1 MNQTPLSQFHPLVA
15 KWFAEAIGEPTDAQ
29 TQAWPKIADG
39 EHVLVT
45 APTGSGKTLTA
56 FLWAI
61 NQLVAEELPLG
72 HTSVLYVSPLKALNN
87 DIRRNLLE
95 PLRGLRQV
103 FEDAG
108 HPFPNIRVLTRSG
121 DTPHSDRRQMQ
132 RHPPEILITTPESLN
147 LLLSSGG
154 GRSILTKISTVILDE
169 IHAVFGTKRG
179 THLITAVDR
188 LVRLS
193 GEFQRIAL
201 SATIRP
207 METVAEF
214 VGGYK
219 AGGDLHTPTYT
230 PRPVSP
236 ISSKSDK
243 QYDVQVRYPVEA
255 VEDPGR
261 ESFWDP
267 LVEDFKRI
275 IERHQSTLLF
285 ANSRRLCERLT
296 LMINA
301 DGEVPTAYA
310 HHGSLSRE
318 IRESVEA
325 KLKAGEL
332 KAIVATSS
340 LEMGIDIGSLDE
352 VVLIQSPFS
361 ISSAIQRIGRA
372 GHQVG
377 EISRATVFP
386 THARDFLDA
395 AVLAEAIGEQAIEA
409 IKPVKCPLDVLSQI
423 IVSMAAMETWDIDE
437 LYAHLRTSY
446 PYRHLGREQFDQVL
460 NMLAGRYTDSR
471 VRELKPRVSI
481 DRLDNTVS
489 ARKGAVQAVY
499 MFGGTIPDRGY
510 FHMRHAETNARI
522 GELDEEFV
530 WENGEGSVFT
540 LGTQT
545 WRVERVTH
553 SDVFVLPNR
562 TAQKETPFWRAED
575 HGRDF
580 HFSERIGL
588 FLEEANQ
595 RLDDPE
601 FLDDLQRLH
610 CMDETAATQLV
621 DFLQRQKDAT
631 DCDLPHRHHLLIEIV
646 ETGHEGVPGNQVV
659 IHTFWGAKVNRPFGV
674 ALASAWADRFG
685 YQLEVNATDDSVVM
699 MLPDEL
705 PPTELLSLVTSG
717 TLQSLLRRQLEGSG
731 FFCARFRECAGTSL
745 LLTSGG
751 KMNQRMPLWLS
762 RLRSQKLM
770 TAVMKYEDF
779 PILLETWRTCLQ
791 DEFDLDSLQ
800 QVLAELESGSIRW
813 TAVHTAYASPMA
825 QNASWRQINE
835 YMYMGDYSTAT
846 TSSMLRNDLL
856 RDVVFTPGLRPAVS
870 QTLVRQFEQKRRRLT
885 PGYSPQT
892 ATDLIDWVKERLL
905 IPASEWEE
913 LLDAIQR
920 DHNLE
925 PDEILSPI
933 ADKLVRIKPPAA
945 SSPLI
950 AALEM
955 MPRIRAFY
963 DDVESMNCES
973 LGVPETMLRLKNQ
986 TQRADFS
993 AVDDAQEQT
1002 SIIAEWL
1009 QFYGPTT
1016 AEYVQETLG
1025 IGEEKL
1031 SLALEDLVDS
1041 EKIIIGQ
1048 LVEGAV
1054 GETLCDG
1061 ENFEILL
1068 RLGRRDAAPAF
1079 EPLEFE
1085 WLMVFLANFHKLT
1098 TPADDLD
1105 DLLGSIE
1112 QLVCYPAIAGLWESE
1127 FLPARSRAYA
1137 TSLLDSA
1144 MMEGSLRWI
1153 GGENRRAAFYF
1164 EEDFD
1169 LMEEEGGEN
1178 MLHETEPGQK
1188 EEEKVTTPRVET
1200 GEDDVLDN
1208 LFPDEAGRYD
1218 FSSLLRTSEL
1228 SSTQL
1233 ADRIWEFVWAGRV
1246 ANDTFL
1252 ALRRGILSKF
1262 KPPEIGVDKGRGRGR
1277 RISHRA
1283 EFARWK
1289 GSSSH
1294 VGNWYRLPQLDLSDD
1309 ILESE
1314 ERKKDRARLLLD
1326 RYGILFR
1333 ELLQRELP
1341 AFRWSNVFRSL
1352 RIMELSGEVL
1362 AGYFFHGIP
1371 GPQFISHQAF
1381 RTLSRQLP
1389 DDQVYWINATDPVS
1403 LCGVQLDAVKGTL
1416 PKRVPST
1423 HLVYRGHRIVMTSE
1437 RNGKALNFNVP
1448 CDDPQMQEYLSVLH
1462 HLLKREFQPLRRITI
1477 ETINGEDAARSPYAD
1492 PLRTAF
1498 EVTVDYKHLILYRK
1512 LI

>member
-1 MNQTPLSQFHPLVA
+1 MNQNPLSQFHPLVA
-15 KWFAEAIGEPTDAQ
+15 KWFTESIGKPTDAQ
-29 TQAWPKIADG
+29 TQAWPKISDG
-39 EHVLVT
+39 EHVLIT

-61 NQLVAEELPLG
+61 NQLVTKELPIG

-95 PLRGLRQV
+95 PLQGLRPV
-103 FEDAG
+103 FDDAG

-154 GRSILTKISTVILDE
+154 GRSILTKISTMILDE
-169 IHAVFGTKRG
+169 IHAVVGTKRG

-214 VGGYK
+214 VGGYRTD
-219 AGGDLHTPTYT
+219 GDPYNPQYT
-230 PRPVSP
+230 PRPVSL
-236 ISSKSDK
+236 ISSKADK
-243 QYDVQVRYPVEA
+243 QYDVQVRYPDEA
-255 VEDPGR
+255 AEDPGR

-267 LVEDFKRI
+267 LVEDFKKI
-275 IERHQSTLLF
+275 INRHQSTLLF

-296 LMINA
+296 LMMNA
-301 DGEVPTAYA
+301 EEEEPIAYA

-318 IRESVEA
+318 IRESVET

-377 EISRATVFP
+377 EVSRTTVYP

-409 IKPVKCPLDVLSQI
+409 VKPVKCPLDVLSQV
-423 IVSMAAMETWDIDE
+423 IVSMAAMQTWDIDE

-460 NMLAGRYTDSR
+460 NMLAGRYADSR
-471 VRELKPRVSI
+471 IRELKPRVSI

-489 ARKGAVQAVY
+489 ARKGAIQAVY

-562 TAQKETPFWRAED
+562 SVQKETPFWRAED

-588 FLEEANQ
+588 FLEEANG
-595 RLDDPE
+595 RLEDPDY
-601 FLDDLQRLH
+601 LDDLQRLN
-610 CMDETAATQLV
+610 CMDETAAEQLV
-621 DFLQRQKDAT
+621 EFLQRQRDAT
-631 DCDLPHRHHLLIEIV
+631 DSDLPHRHHLLVEFV
-646 ETGHEGVPGNQVV
+646 ETGHEGGPGNQVV
-659 IHTFWGAKVNRPFGV
+659 IHTFWGAKVNRPYGV

-685 YQLEVNATDDSVVM
+685 YQLEVHATDDSVVM

-705 PPTELLSLVTSG
+705 PAAELLSLVTSA
-717 TLQSLLRRQLEGSG
+717 TLQPLLRRQLEGSG

-762 RLRSQKLM
+762 RIRSQKLM
-770 TAVMKYEDF
+770 TAVMQYEDF

-800 QVLAELESGSIRW
+800 QVLAELESGSIQW
-813 TAVHTAYASPMA
+813 TAVHSAYASPMA

-846 TSSMLRNDLL
+846 TASMLRNDLL
-856 RDVVFTPGLRPAVS
+856 RDVVFTPGLRPPVS
-870 QTLVRQFEQKRRRLT
+870 QILVRQFEQKRRRLI

-892 ATDLIDWVKERLL
+892 PIELIDWIKERLL
-905 IPASEWEE
+905 IPASEWQT
-913 LLDAIQR
+913 LLDAIHS
-920 DHNLE
+920 DHGLE

-933 ADKLVRIKPPAA
+933 AGKLVRIKPPDA
-945 SSPLI
+945 SDSLI
-950 AALEM
+950 VALEM
-955 MPRIRAFY
+955 MPRIRALY
-963 DDVESMNCES
+963 DDIESIECKS
-973 LGVPETMLRLKNQ
+973 LGNPKAVLNSMPQDRH
-986 TQRADFS
+986 ADS
-993 AVDDAQEQT
+993 AADDDDQDFT
-1002 SIIAEWL
+1002 SLIGEWL
-1009 QFYGPTT
+1009 QFYGTTT
-1016 AEYVQETLG
+1016 ADYIGETLG
-1025 IGEEKL
+1025 IGAEGL

-1041 EKIIIGQ
+1041 QKIIAGQ
-1048 LVEGAV
+1048 LVEDAAA
-1054 GETLCDG
+1054 ETLCDS

-1068 RLGRRDAAPAF
+1068 RLTRRDAAPVF
-1079 EPLEFE
+1079 EPLEIE
-1085 WLMVFLANFHKLT
+1085 WLTVFLANFQKLT

-1105 DLLGSIE
+1105 CLLGNIE
-1112 QLVCYPAIAGLWESE
+1112 QLVCYPATAGLWESE
-1127 FLPARSRAYA
+1127 IFPARSRAYA

-1153 GGENRRAAFYF
+1153 GGDNRRVSLYF

-1169 LMEEEGGEN
+1169 LMQEETAENVPNQIELNHEDGVDGEEH
-1178 MLHETEPGQK
+1178 LPDTHENGA
-1188 EEEKVTTPRVET
+1188 
-1200 GEDDVLDN
+1200 LDN

-1218 FSSLLRTSEL
+1218 FSSLLRTSDL
-1228 SSTQL
+1228 SAERL
-1233 ADRIWEFVWAGRV
+1233 AERIWEFVWRGCV
-1246 ANDTFL
+1246 ANDTFM
-1252 ALRRGILSKF
+1252 ALRRGILSRF
-1262 KPPEIGVDKGRGRGR
+1262 KPPEIGIDKGRGRGR

-1294 VGNWYRLPQLDLSDD
+1294 VGNWYRLPQLDLSGD

-1362 AGYFFHGIP
+1362 SGYFFHGIP
-1371 GPQFISHQAF
+1371 GPQFISHKAF

-1389 DDQVYWINATDPVS
+1389 DDKVYWINAVDPIS

-1423 HLVYRGHRIVMTSE
+1423 HLVYRGHRIVMISE
-1437 RNGKALNFNVP
+1437 RNGKALKFNVP
-1448 CDDPQMQEYLSVLH
+1448 CDDPQMQEYLGVLH

-1492 PLRTAF
+1492 SLRTAF
-1498 EVTVDYKHLILYRK
+1498 EVTIDYKHLILYRK
-1512 LI
+1512 LV